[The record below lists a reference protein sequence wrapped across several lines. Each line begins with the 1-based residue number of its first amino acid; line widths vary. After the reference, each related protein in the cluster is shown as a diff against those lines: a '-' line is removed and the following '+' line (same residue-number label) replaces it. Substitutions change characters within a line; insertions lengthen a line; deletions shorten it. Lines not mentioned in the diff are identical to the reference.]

1 MNSKITI
8 RESDIHQ
15 HLKSRMEQRGV
26 SLNEIEITLNEGFDA
41 TDAKEGICGKVHIFE
56 YNALWEGTYFEEKE
70 VTVYYK
76 YKDKELILL
85 TAKARYGK
93 NFSKG
98 ER

>member
-1 MNSKITI
+1 MRSIKLINATNATNAIT
-8 RESDIHQ
+8 Q
-15 HLKSRMEQRGV
+15 
-26 SLNEIEITLNEGFDA
+26 
-41 TDAKEGICGKVHIFE
+41 GICGKVHIFE

-93 NFSKG
+93 SFSKG